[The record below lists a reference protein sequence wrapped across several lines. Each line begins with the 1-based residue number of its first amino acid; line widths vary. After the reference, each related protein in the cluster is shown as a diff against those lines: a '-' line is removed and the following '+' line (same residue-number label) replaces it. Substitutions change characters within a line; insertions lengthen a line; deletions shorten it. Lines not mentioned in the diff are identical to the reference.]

1 MIRLTRTIEYE
12 YESVE
17 EMAKDVASWTL
28 RPTPEWFPFNPKKRA
43 RSKITKVDA
52 LDHEEPPF

>member
-17 EMAKDVASWTL
+17 DMVRDLACWSL
-28 RPTPEWFPFNPKKRA
+28 PTQKHPFEFNGRKRA
-43 RSKITKVDA
+43 RSEITKVDA
-52 LDHEEPPF
+52 VGHEEPPF